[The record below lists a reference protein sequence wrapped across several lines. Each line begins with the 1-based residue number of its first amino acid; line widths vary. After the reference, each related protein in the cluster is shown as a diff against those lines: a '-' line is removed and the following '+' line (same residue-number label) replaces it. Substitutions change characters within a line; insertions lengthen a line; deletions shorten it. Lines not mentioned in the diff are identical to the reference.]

1 MVELTGRCGC
11 GAVAWRAGA
20 SPFRAVLCHCLECRG
35 AAGLPCVGYIG
46 FAKALVTWSG
56 ARAFRSAT
64 QGVTR
69 GACPACGTA
78 LSYMCTRWPGELYL
92 HAATLDD
99 LAAFEPQAH
108 IHWDARLPGP
118 LPQDGLPR
126 YAGRGPAELPPLQR
140 PMRQARTAG
149 PVGVRH

>member
-1 MVELTGRCGC
+1 MVEVTGRCRC
-11 GAVAWRAGA
+11 GGVAWRAGA
-20 SPFRAVLCHCLECRG
+20 SPFRMVVCHCAACEQAEG
-35 AAGLPCVGYIG
+35 APGAGYLG

-69 GACPACGTA
+69 GVCPSCGTA

-99 LAAFEPQAH
+99 PGAFAPQAH
-108 IHWDARLPGP
+108 LHWDGRLLGVAPE
-118 LPQDGLPR
+118 DGVPR
-126 YAGRGPAELPPLQR
+126 YADRGPAALPHPRR
-140 PMRQARTAG
+140 PS
-149 PVGVRH
+149 P